1 MDNAWQC
8 RTGKAL
14 RMSTHPQC
22 VVLQRIS
29 SEFQTFVTELKTHV
43 HGPGVREAEEAL
55 WEGGTMAGL
64 AAASCQ

>member
-1 MDNAWQC
+1 MDNGWQC

-14 RMSTHPQC
+14 RMSTQL
-22 VVLQRIS
+22 VLVLQSIS
-29 SEFQTFVTELKTHV
+29 AEFQTFVTELKTHV

>member
-14 RMSTHPQC
+14 RMSTQL
-22 VVLQRIS
+22 VLVLQSIS
-29 SEFQTFVTELKTHV
+29 AEFQTFVTELKTHV
-43 HGPGVREAEEAL
+43 HGPGVREAEEAP
-55 WEGGTMAGL
+55 WEGRTTAGL